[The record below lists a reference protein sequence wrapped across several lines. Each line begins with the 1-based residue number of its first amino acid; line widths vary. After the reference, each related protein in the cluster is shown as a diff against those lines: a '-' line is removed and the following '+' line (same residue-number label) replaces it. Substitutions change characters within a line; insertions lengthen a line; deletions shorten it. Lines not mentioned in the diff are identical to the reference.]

1 MSDLKKINNLK
12 PRVLVAPLDWG
23 LGHATRCIPIISA
36 LLQNE
41 CEVIIAVDGATSS
54 LLRNE
59 FPAIDFLP
67 LRGYRIR
74 YSKNK
79 FFLPWNMIV
88 QLPKVAYAIYREH
101 HWVNAV
107 IKKHKVDA
115 VISDNRFGMYNK
127 KIRSIYI
134 THQLLIKTGNRFSE
148 NFLQR
153 LHFYFINKYTKCWV
167 PDFEENEL
175 AGKLSHPANIPQ
187 NVRYIGAL
195 SRFEKKQVD
204 AEKKY
209 DLLIML
215 SGPEPQRTILEKI
228 LLNDL
233 TIYKGKTLLVRGL
246 PGNDTIIQSE
256 NASLEII
263 NHLSGEEL
271 NKAIQQSLMV
281 ISRSGYTTIMDLIKL
296 NKNAILIPTPGQTE
310 QEYLA
315 HYLMRKKIFFS
326 LEQKDFVLQ
335 KALDQSSRF
344 AFIIP
349 QYDMLQY
356 KSAVQE
362 FVQSL

>member
-1 MSDLKKINNLK
+1 MNKAKNINNRK
-12 PRVLVAPLDWG
+12 KVLIAPLDWG
-23 LGHATRCIPIISA
+23 LGHATRCIPIITE
-36 LLQNE
+36 LMQHE
-41 CEVIIAVDGATSS
+41 CEVIIAADGVICS
-54 LLRNE
+54 LLRKE
-59 FPAIDFLP
+59 FKAIVFLP
-67 LRGYRIR
+67 VIEYRIR

-79 FFLPWNMIV
+79 FFLPLNMII
-88 QLPKVAYAIYREH
+88 QLPGILYIIYREY
-101 HWVNAV
+101 HWLKAI
-107 IKKHKVDA
+107 IKKHKIDA

-127 KIRSIYI
+127 KIYSIYI

-148 NFLQR
+148 NLLQR

-167 PDFEENEL
+167 PDFEKNGL
-175 AGKLSHPANIPQ
+175 AGELSHSANIPK
-187 NVRYIGAL
+187 NVKYIGAL
-195 SRFEKKQVD
+195 SRFKTKKVD

-233 TIYKGKTLLVRGL
+233 TVYNGKTLVVRGL

-256 NASLEII
+256 NASVEII

-271 NKAIQQSLMV
+271 NKAIQQSLMI

-296 NKNAILIPTPGQTE
+296 NKKAILIPTPGQTE
-310 QEYLA
+310 QKYLA
-315 HYLMRKKIFFS
+315 KYLMKKKIFFS
-326 LEQKDFVLQ
+326 VEQKDFVLH

-349 QYDMLQY
+349 EYDMLQY
-356 KSAVQE
+356 RSAVQQ